1 MPRPFFACVAS
12 LSWAL
17 SLSTTAAAA
26 QIPPARP
33 GTEST
38 LPPMPPA
45 RPVDGRPPDVGAS
58 ASSAYPGPMPAYPGT
73 APTPVVSPALGSQP
87 AVAAPPPVTGAR
99 VSDRPDPANSGS
111 MSNPADRYGVAAPQP
126 RRAWG
131 EGSTL
136 LTRDAKVGVYIA
148 PTFKLAGI
156 NRSPS
161 LMLGADFA
169 VLLAE
174 RFSIGAAGSA
184 LVTPLA
190 ALRNDGR
197 TFNLRTQ
204 YAGVTLGVALVRV
217 KFFSLAIGALVGG
230 GRVCL
235 NDERLDRCVNRAA
248 MFVAEPE
255 LGFSFA
261 LTRVLRMVVS
271 GGYRFAVV
279 QAWSGPSDRL
289 LGGFTGTLAFRLGKF

>member
-1 MPRPFFACVAS
+1 MLRTSLLCCVAS
-12 LSWAL
+12 LCTELA
-17 SLSTTAAAA
+17 STAHAAA
-26 QIPPARP
+26 QVPPTRP
-33 GTEST
+33 SSQSS
-38 LPPMPPA
+38 LPPMSPA
-45 RPVDGRPPDVGAS
+45 RPVDGRPPDVGVS
-58 ASSAYPGPMPAYPGT
+58 TSSVDPGPAPVVIPVVVPT
-73 APTPVVSPALGSQP
+73 TTEPSQSPTPPA
-87 AVAAPPPVTGAR
+87 AVGARASDPAAPEAR
-99 VSDRPDPANSGS
+99 PGEPIRSPS
-111 MSNPADRYGVAAPQP
+111 DRYGVAAPQP

-148 PTFKLAGI
+148 PTFKLTGI
-156 NRSPS
+156 NRLPS

-169 VLLAE
+169 VLIAE
-174 RFSIGAAGSA
+174 RFAIGAAGSA
-184 LVTPLA
+184 LVTPLP

-217 KFFSLAIGALVGG
+217 KFFSLGVGALVGG

-261 LTRVLRMVVS
+261 LTRVLRLVIS

>member
-1 MPRPFFACVAS
+1 
-12 LSWAL
+12 
-17 SLSTTAAAA
+17 
-26 QIPPARP
+26 
-33 GTEST
+33 
-38 LPPMPPA
+38 
-45 RPVDGRPPDVGAS
+45 VGVRA
-58 ASSAYPGPMPAYPGT
+58 G
-73 APTPVVSPALGSQP
+73 AP
-87 AVAAPPPVTGAR
+87 AAPGVQPGEPIAR
-99 VSDRPDPANSGS
+99 SPD
-111 MSNPADRYGVAAPQP
+111 DRYGVAAPQP

-148 PTFKLAGI
+148 PTFKLAGV
-156 NRSPS
+156 NRLPS

-169 VLLAE
+169 VLIAE
-174 RFSIGAAGSA
+174 RFAIGAAGSA
-184 LVTPLA
+184 LVTPLP

-217 KFFSLAIGALVGG
+217 KFFSLGVGALVGG

-261 LTRVLRMVVS
+261 LTRVLRLVLS
-271 GGYRFAVV
+271 GGYRFVAV